1 MADIE
6 RGYKGPMTSTGED
19 TQSSKGSA
27 NVGQEQL
34 AGVTPPHE
42 SYEGYH
48 RFDPTASWSVN
59 EERKVVFKTDML
71 LLTWLCLMVNR
82 TICNEVRS
90 R

>member
-6 RGYKGPMTSTGED
+6 RGYKGPEASTGDED

-27 NVGQEQL
+27 NVGQEHL

-48 RFDPTASWSVN
+48 RFDPTASWSAK
-59 EERKVVFKTDML
+59 EERKVIFKTDMF
-71 LLTWLCLMVNR
+71 LLTCLCLMVNHEAPE
-82 TICNEVRS
+82 I
-90 R
+90 